1 VSNTKKIKTTAIS
14 TILGMSLLL
23 FLLGL
28 LAYLL
33 VLTNTAANEIKE
45 QLVVDVYFRD
55 DAREIDV
62 RKLEKEI
69 LAMPSVESANYVSK
83 DSAKAI
89 LMQQQGEDVFD
100 ILDGVV
106 PLKQLIVVNLGAQY
120 VNKDSAEA
128 FKKSIASDNE
138 YIIDEVFYNQSHF
151 LEIGKSFK
159 KLEIFLLIAA
169 ALLLIIA
176 VLLINN
182 TIRLAIFSK
191 RFLIRTMQLV
201 GAKSSFIRRPFLRS
215 ALAQGFISGIIAILL
230 LLGAGYL
237 LAEFN
242 PQSIENM
249 TETAEG
255 YQTELILI
263 GSIFGGLI
271 LSGMFISYFSTF
283 FALNKY
289 LWIKSDKL
297 F

>member
-1 VSNTKKIKTTAIS
+1 
-14 TILGMSLLL
+14 MSLLL

-33 VLTNTAANEIKE
+33 VQTNTAASEIKE

-55 DAREIDV
+55 DAKEIDV

-69 LAMPSVESANYVSK
+69 LAMPAVENANYVSK
-83 DSAKAI
+83 DSAKAL
-89 LMQQQGEDVFD
+89 LMQQQGEDVFE
-100 ILDGVV
+100 ILDGIN
-106 PLKQLIVVNLGAQY
+106 PLRQLIAVSLDAVY
-120 VNKDSAEA
+120 VNKDSVEV
-128 FKKSIASDNE
+128 FKKAITTENE

-151 LEIGKSFK
+151 LEIGQSFK
-159 KLEIFLLIAA
+159 KLELFLAIAA
-169 ALLLIIA
+169 ILLLVIA

-191 RFLIRTMQLV
+191 RFLIKTMQLV
-201 GAKSSFIRRPFLRS
+201 GAKSSFIRRPFLKS
-215 ALAQGFISGIIAILL
+215 ALAQGFISGIIAILM

-242 PQSIENM
+242 PQSIENI
-249 TETAEG
+249 TKTAEG

-263 GSIFGGLI
+263 GSIFGGI
-271 LSGMFISYFSTF
+271 IISGMFISYLSTF

-297 F
+297 Y

>member
-1 VSNTKKIKTTAIS
+1 MSNTKKIKTTAIS

>member
-1 VSNTKKIKTTAIS
+1 MSNKNKIKTTEIS
-14 TILGMSLLL
+14 TVLGMSLLL

-28 LAYLL
+28 LAYML
-33 VLTNTAANEIKE
+33 VITDTAANDIKE

-62 RKLEKEI
+62 RKLEKEL
-69 LAMPSVESANYVSK
+69 LAMPSVLSANYVSK

-89 LMQQQGEDVFD
+89 LMQQQGEDVFE
-100 ILDGVV
+100 ILDGIN
-106 PLKQLIVVNLGAQY
+106 PLRQLIAVNLSSEY
-120 VNKDSAEA
+120 VNKDSALA
-128 FKKSIASDNE
+128 FKQKIVSNNE
-138 YIIDEVFYNQSHF
+138 YIIDEVFYNQAHF
-151 LEIGKSFK
+151 LEIGQSFK
-159 KLEIFLLIAA
+159 KLEFFLVIAA
-169 ALLLIIA
+169 LLLLIIA

-191 RFLIRTMQLV
+191 RFLIKTMQLV
-201 GAKSSFIRRPFLRS
+201 GAKSSFIRRPFLFS
-215 ALAQGFISGIIAILL
+215 AINQGFIAGLIAILL

-242 PQSIENM
+242 PQSIENI
-249 TETAEG
+249 TESSEV
-255 YQTELILI
+255 YQNELII
-263 GSIFGGLI
+263 VGSIFGGMVLA
-271 LSGMFISYFSTF
+271 GMFISYISTF

>member
-1 VSNTKKIKTTAIS
+1 MSKTKKIKTTATS

-28 LAYLL
+28 LAYIIA
-33 VLTNTAANEIKE
+33 LTNTASNDIKE
-45 QLVVDVYFRD
+45 QLVVDVYFKD
-55 DAREIDV
+55 DARTIDV
-62 RKLEKEI
+62 RKLEKQI
-69 LAMPSVESANYVSK
+69 VALPAVESANYVSK

-89 LMQQQGEDVFD
+89 LMEQQGEDVFD

-106 PLKQLIVVNLGAQY
+106 PLKQLIVVNLSAAY
-120 VNKDSAEA
+120 VNKDSAAA
-128 FKKSIASDNE
+128 FKKAIEAENE
-138 YIIDEVFYNQSHF
+138 YLIDEVFYNEAHF

-159 KLEIFLLIAA
+159 RLELFLLFA
-169 ALLLIIA
+169 ALILLVIA

-191 RFLIRTMQLV
+191 RFIIRTMQLV
-201 GAKSSFIRRPFLRS
+201 GAKSRFIRRPFLN
-215 ALAQGFISGIIAILL
+215 AAILQGIISGVIAILL
-230 LLGAGYL
+230 LLGTGYL

-242 PQSIENM
+242 PQSIEKV
-249 TETAEG
+249 TSSTAVFEK
-255 YQTELILI
+255 EMILI
-263 GSIFGGLI
+263 GNIFGALVI
-271 LSGMFISYFSTF
+271 SGMLISYLSTY

>member
-1 VSNTKKIKTTAIS
+1 MKSTSKIKTTTIS

-33 VLTNTAANEIKE
+33 ALTNTAASDIKE

-55 DAREIDV
+55 DAKEIDV

-69 LAMPSVESANYVSK
+69 LALPSVENANYVSK

-89 LMQQQGEDVFD
+89 LMQQQGEDVFE
-100 ILDGVV
+100 ILDGVN
-106 PLKQLIVVNLGAQY
+106 PLRQLIAVSLDAAY
-120 VNKDSAEA
+120 VNKDSVEA
-128 FKKSIASDNE
+128 FKQKILVENE

-151 LEIGKSFK
+151 LEIGQSFK
-159 KLEIFLLIAA
+159 KLELFLAIAA
-169 ALLLIIA
+169 ILLLVIA

-191 RFLIRTMQLV
+191 RFLIKTMQLV

-215 ALAQGFISGIIAILL
+215 AIAQGFISSIIAILL

-237 LAEFN
+237 LSEFN
-242 PQSIENM
+242 PDSIKSITKSSDKFKE
-249 TETAEG
+249 EA
-255 YQTELILI
+255 ILI
-263 GSIFGGLI
+263 GSIFGGLVLAGI
-271 LSGMFISYFSTF
+271 FISYLSTF
-283 FALNKY
+283 FPLNKY

-297 F
+297 Y

>member
-1 VSNTKKIKTTAIS
+1 MKNTSKIKTTTIS

-33 VLTNTAANEIKE
+33 ALTNTAAAHIKE

-55 DAREIDV
+55 DAKEIDV

-69 LAMPSVESANYVSK
+69 LALPSVENANYVSK

-89 LMQQQGEDVFD
+89 LMQQQGEDVFE
-100 ILDGVV
+100 ILDGVN
-106 PLKQLIVVNLGAQY
+106 PLRQLIAVSLDADY
-120 VNKDSAEA
+120 VNKDSVAA
-128 FKKSIASDNE
+128 FKSKIIADNE

-151 LEIGKSFK
+151 LEIGQSFK
-159 KLEIFLLIAA
+159 KLELFLAIAA
-169 ALLLIIA
+169 ILVLVIA

-191 RFLIRTMQLV
+191 RFLIKTMQLV
-201 GAKSSFIRRPFLRS
+201 GAKSTFIRRPFLQS
-215 ALAQGFISGIIAILL
+215 AIAQGFISSIIAILM

-242 PQSIENM
+242 PDSIKNITKSSDNFKNEM
-249 TETAEG
+249 
-255 YQTELILI
+255 LLI
-263 GSIFGGLI
+263 GSIFTGLI
-271 LSGMFISYFSTF
+271 LSGIFISYLSTF

-297 F
+297 Y